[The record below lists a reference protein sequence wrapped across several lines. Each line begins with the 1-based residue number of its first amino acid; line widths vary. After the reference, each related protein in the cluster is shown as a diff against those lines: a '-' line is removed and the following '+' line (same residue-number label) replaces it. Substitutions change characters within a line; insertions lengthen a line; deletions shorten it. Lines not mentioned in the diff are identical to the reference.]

1 MASAWRLANPP
12 PLSPHAAYLWAWY
25 CDLAQTRAAGGFGPA
40 RISRLEIQAWER
52 DEGVRLEPWER
63 RAIMQLDAEH
73 LRIMTAKEEAPEQ
86 EAHKVPAVE
95 AHRR

>member
-1 MASAWRLANPP
+1 M
-12 PLSPHAAYLWAWY
+12 PLFAAHVWAIY
-25 CDLAQTRAAGGFGPA
+25 IDLCQTRQSGGFGP
-40 RISRLEIQAWER
+40 SRLSRHDIHAWER
-52 DEGVRLEPWER
+52 DERRLERWER
-63 RAIMQLDAEH
+63 QAIMQLDAEH